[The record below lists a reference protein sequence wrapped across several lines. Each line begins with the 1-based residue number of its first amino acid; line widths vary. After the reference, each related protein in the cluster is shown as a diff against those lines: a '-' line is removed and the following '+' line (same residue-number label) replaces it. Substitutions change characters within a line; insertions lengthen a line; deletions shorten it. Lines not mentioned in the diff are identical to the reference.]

1 MLSTILRILLPLI
14 GVAFASKVIFLSIA
28 SSSSI
33 PLLSSDGIYSL
44 LYGLRFDATAGAA
57 LAAPIIIAALILH
70 YTKIN
75 GSRLVK
81 TLVIAGSIWLIGTT
95 MSDTIYSL
103 DANKHVTFELFTS
116 KGLELELIRTAFSLH
131 WHLILVGIILML
143 LTSIAIWKSNLV
155 RCIQTRSTKLNFSL
169 SIIVWLLFTVT
180 AIRGGWMD
188 HPQSPMSAY
197 NIGDNDRAFIA
208 WSAPYSVTYHLAK
221 GAKKSASNVTQPAS
235 SELHQ
240 ELAQTTTSPAILD
253 NLKDANIVFV
263 LLESWVSIDMKSY
276 GSDIDSSPFFD
287 ALREK
292 SLTSHAM
299 YADGYRTVQGMFASM
314 CSFPNPNGGIVASTQ
329 LQNNQYYCLP
339 HMLKD
344 RGWDTRFIQGS
355 GKGLVGAFAKTL
367 GFTESYG
374 KMDYDF
380 DDETNEWG
388 YMDGGIYR
396 YSLDRLD
403 EMQAENPDKPF
414 FMMINT
420 GTTHSVYLPESFGYP
435 FGDDNMSQIRASV
448 QNHADI
454 ALHEFLAQL
463 EGRFD
468 KPTLVVLMSDHTA
481 KVSEPDL
488 AKNSI
493 PFLIYATDGS
503 IPSKQIDTAVSQRD
517 IGVTILDWMGGYA
530 PWFTGQSLL
539 QEQEFYRSSFS
550 DGSLFYWVDNRHAVT
565 INSPDG
571 QLKQCFTIEDN
582 TISLTKADCNAEWV
596 QPLYQQGRDFN
607 NLTQQLLFDGKTL
620 DYRHLASIFPQS
632 STELEDESQLVSD

>member
-14 GVAFASKVIFLSIA
+14 GVAFISKVIFLTAA
-28 SSSSI
+28 STASI
-33 PLLSSDGIYSL
+33 PLLSTDGLYSL
-44 LYGLRFDATAGAA
+44 FYGLRFDITSAAA
-57 LAAPIIIAALILH
+57 LAAPIIIVALILH
-70 YTKIN
+70 YTRFS
-75 GSRLVK
+75 GTQLVK
-81 TLVIAGSIWLIGTT
+81 ALMIASALWLIGTT

-103 DANKHVTFELFTS
+103 DAKKHVTFEIFTS
-116 KGLELELIRTAFSLH
+116 KGVELELMHTAITQY
-131 WHLILVGIILML
+131 WHLVLIGVVLML
-143 LTSIAIWKSNLV
+143 VTSIAIWKSNFV
-155 RCIQTRSTKLNFSL
+155 RCSQTASTKLSFAL
-169 SIIVWLLFTVT
+169 SIIVWLAFTVT

-197 NIGDNDRAFIA
+197 NIGDNERAFIA

-221 GAKKSASNVTQPAS
+221 GAKKSAFKVTEPAS
-235 SELHQ
+235 EQLKD
-240 ELAQTTTSPAILD
+240 ELAQTSNSPADLD
-253 NLKDANIVFV
+253 NLKDANIIFV

-276 GSDIDSSPFFD
+276 GSEIDSSPYFD

-292 SLTSHAM
+292 SLSSHAM

-339 HMLKD
+339 HILKEN
-344 RGWDTRFIQGS
+344 GWDTRFIQGS
-355 GKGLVGAFAKTL
+355 GKGIVGAFAKTL

-380 DDETNEWG
+380 DGEENEWG

-396 YSLDRLD
+396 FSLERLE
-403 EMQAENPDKPF
+403 EMQQENPDKPF
-414 FMMINT
+414 FVMINT
-420 GTTHSVYLPESFGYP
+420 STTHSTYLPESFGYP
-435 FGDDNMSQIRASV
+435 FGDDNISQIRAST

-454 ALHEFLAQL
+454 DLHEFLEKL
-463 EGRFD
+463 EDHLD
-468 KPTLVVLMSDHTA
+468 KPTIIVLMSDHTA

-503 IPSKQIDTAVSQRD
+503 ILPKQIDASVSQRD
-517 IGVTILDWMGGYA
+517 VGATILDWMGGYA

-539 QEQEFYRSSFS
+539 QDHESYRSSFS
-550 DGSLFYWVDNRHAVT
+550 DGSLFYWIDNRRVVT

-571 QLKQCFTIEDN
+571 RLKQCFTIGDDTATLYEEDC
-582 TISLTKADCNAEWV
+582 SAEWV
-596 QPLYQQGRDFN
+596 EPLYKQGRDFN
-607 NLTQQLLFDGKTL
+607 ALTQELLFDGKTM
-620 DYRHLASIFPQS
+620 DYRQIPSL
-632 STELEDESQLVSD
+632 LNK

>member
-1 MLSTILRILLPLI
+1 MPITLLRILLPLI
-14 GVAFASKVIFLSIA
+14 GIAFASKVIFLTAASTASI
-28 SSSSI
+28 S
-33 PLLSSDGIYSL
+33 LLSLDGLYSL
-44 LYGLRFDATAGAA
+44 FYGLRFDITSAAA
-57 LAAPIIIAALILH
+57 LSAPIIIVALILH
-70 YTKIN
+70 YTRFN
-75 GSRLVK
+75 GTQLIK
-81 TLVIAGSIWLIGTT
+81 ALMIASALWLIGTT
-95 MSDTIYSL
+95 MSDTIYSA
-103 DANKHVTFELFTS
+103 DANKHVTFEIFTS
-116 KGLELELIRTAFSLH
+116 KGLELELMHTAITQY
-131 WHLILVGIILML
+131 WHLTLIGVVLML
-143 LTSIAIWKSNLV
+143 ATSLAIWKSSFI
-155 RCIQTRSTKLNFSL
+155 RCSQVPSSKLSFSL
-169 SIIVWLLFTVT
+169 SIVVWLAFTVT

-197 NIGDNDRAFIA
+197 NIGDNERAFIA

-221 GAKKSASNVTQPAS
+221 GAKKSAFYITEPAS
-235 SELHQ
+235 EQLKN
-240 ELAQTTTSPAILD
+240 ELAQTSRAPENLN
-253 NLKDANIVFV
+253 NLKDANIIFV

-276 GSDIDSSPFFD
+276 GSKIDSSPYFD

-292 SLTSHAM
+292 SLSAHAM

-344 RGWDTRFIQGS
+344 RGWDTHFVQGS
-355 GKGLVGAFAKTL
+355 GKGIVGAFAKTL

-380 DDETNEWG
+380 DYEKNEWG

-396 YSLDRLD
+396 FSLERLD
-403 EMQAENPDKPF
+403 EMQQKNPDKPV

-420 GTTHSVYLPESFGYP
+420 GTTHSDYLPESFGYP
-435 FGDDNMSQIRASV
+435 FGDENLSQIRASV

-454 ALHEFLAQL
+454 DLHEFLTKL
-463 EGRFD
+463 EGRLS

-481 KVSEPDL
+481 MVSEPGL

-503 IPSKQIDTAVSQRD
+503 IAAKQIDASVSQRD
-517 IGVTILDWMGGYA
+517 IGATVLDWMGGYA

-539 QEQEFYRSSFS
+539 QEQESYRSSFS
-550 DGSLFYWVDNRHAVT
+550 NGSRFYWIDGRHVVA

-571 QLKQCFTIEDN
+571 ELKRCFSIGDDTATLQREDC
-582 TISLTKADCNAEWV
+582 SADWV
-596 QPLYQQGRDFN
+596 EPLYQQGRDFN
-607 NLTQQLLFDGKTL
+607 ALTQELLFDGKTL
-620 DYRHLASIFPQS
+620 DYRQLPSLFP
-632 STELEDESQLVSD
+632 TE

>member
-1 MLSTILRILLPLI
+1 MPSTILRILIALLS
-14 GVAFASKVIFLSIA
+14 VAFASKIAFLAIA
-28 SSSSI
+28 SSSNL
-33 PLLSSDGIYSL
+33 PLLSTSGIYSL
-44 LYGLRFDATAGAA
+44 IYGLRFDVTAAA
-57 LAAPIIIAALILH
+57 LLAAPIILIALILH
-70 YTKIN
+70 YTKFN
-75 GSRLVK
+75 GSRLIK
-81 TLVIAGSIWLIGTT
+81 ALVITAVIWIIGTT

-103 DANKHVTFELFTS
+103 DAKKHVTFEIFTS
-116 KGLELELIRTAFSLH
+116 KGMELELVQTAFSLY
-131 WHLILVGIILML
+131 WNLVLVGFILML
-143 LTSIAIWKSNLV
+143 LTSIAIWKSNFV
-155 RCIQTRSTKLNFSL
+155 RCAQARSTKLSFSL
-169 SIIVWLLFTVT
+169 SIVVWLLFSVT

-208 WSAPYSVTYHLAK
+208 WSAPYSVTYHLTK

-235 SELHQ
+235 TALKQ
-240 ELAQTTTSPAILD
+240 ELAQVPGSPAVLD

-292 SLTSHAM
+292 SLSSHAM

-355 GKGLVGAFAKTL
+355 GKGIVGAFAKTL

-374 KMDYDF
+374 KMNYDF

-396 YSLDRLD
+396 FSLQRLD

-493 PFLIYATDGS
+493 TFLIYATDGS
-503 IPSKQIDTAVSQRD
+503 IPAKQINTSVSQRD
-517 IGVTILDWMGGYA
+517 IGATILDWMGGYA
-530 PWFTGQSLL
+530 PWFTGQSML
-539 QEQEFYRSSFS
+539 QNHDDYRSSFS
-550 DGSLFYWVDNRHAVT
+550 DGSLFYWVDNRHVVT

-571 QLKQCFTIEDN
+571 QLKQCFTIEEN
-582 TISLTKADCNAEWV
+582 TISLNKADCSAEWV

-607 NLTQQLLFDGKTL
+607 RLTQQLLFDGKTL

-632 STELEDESQLVSD
+632 SAGHEDENHLVSD